1 MEKETLPQKEYSA
14 NFKLRVI
21 LDVLNNGLS
30 IHDAVRKYWNVT
42 SHVDIDRYR
51 KTVRVWKRIYE
62 QKGANGFMRESTP
75 RKKISKSNI
84 PENFQTPQSS
94 EYDLAAILAENEYL
108 RMENMYL
115 KKLRALILQEEQEKR
130 ARQKS
135 SQN

>member
-1 MEKETLPQKEYSA
+1 MEKETLPSKEYSA
-14 NFKLRVI
+14 NFKLRAI

-42 SHVDIDRYR
+42 SHVDVDRYR

-84 PENFQTPQSS
+84 PENSQTPQSS

>member
-1 MEKETLPQKEYSA
+1 MEKETLPPKEYSA

-84 PENFQTPQSS
+84 PESSQTPQSS

>member
-1 MEKETLPQKEYSA
+1 MGKETLPPKEYSA

-75 RKKISKSNI
+75 RKRYLNQI
-84 PENFQTPQSS
+84 FQKTLKRLNHQ
-94 EYDLAAILAENEYL
+94 
-108 RMENMYL
+108 NM
-115 KKLRALILQEEQEKR
+115 I
-130 ARQKS
+130 
-135 SQN
+135 

>member
-1 MEKETLPQKEYSA
+1 MEKETANPQEYSA

-30 IHDAVRKYWNVT
+30 IHEAVRKYWDVT

-51 KTVRVWKRIYE
+51 KTVRTWRRLYE
-62 QKGANGFMRESTP
+62 QKGANGFMKDSTP
-75 RKKISKSNI
+75 RKKVSQSNV
-84 PENFQTPQSS
+84 PELTPTIKSS
-94 EYDLAAILAENEYL
+94 EYDLAALLAENEYL

-115 KKLRALILQEEQEKR
+115 KKLRALILKEEQEKR
-130 ARQKS
+130 ARRKS

>member
-84 PENFQTPQSS
+84 PESSQTPQSS

>member
-1 MEKETLPQKEYSA
+1 MEKELLNPQEYNA

-30 IHDAVRKYWNVT
+30 LHNAVKKYWNVT
-42 SHVDIDRYR
+42 SRVDIDRYR
-51 KTVRVWKRIYE
+51 KTVRLWKQIYE
-62 QKGANGFMRESTP
+62 QKGASGFMKESTP
-75 RKKISKSNI
+75 RKKISISNTA
-84 PENFQTPQSS
+84 ENSQTAKSS

-115 KKLRALILQEEQEKR
+115 KKLRALILQKEQEKTTK
-130 ARQKS
+130 QKS

>member
-1 MEKETLPQKEYSA
+1 MEKETLPPKEYSA
-14 NFKLRVI
+14 NFKLRAI

-42 SHVDIDRYR
+42 SHVDVDRYR

-84 PENFQTPQSS
+84 PENSQTPQSS

>member
-1 MEKETLPQKEYSA
+1 MEKELLNPQEYNA

>member
-1 MEKETLPQKEYSA
+1 MEKETLPPKEYSA
-14 NFKLRVI
+14 NFKLRAI

-51 KTVRVWKRIYE
+51 KTVRTWRRLYK

-84 PENFQTPQSS
+84 PENSQTPQSS
-94 EYDLAAILAENEYL
+94 EYDLAAILAETEYL

-130 ARQKS
+130 TRQKS